1 MENQSKD
8 INIQST
14 EISNVLCAYRK
25 VKFDHFD
32 KAFCVMKFTGEHCN
46 SLTQS
51 PQKLFRVDLIVVP
64 AKQYHCA
71 LLSWTGSKV
80 R

>member
-1 MENQSKD
+1 MKNLLA
-8 INIQST
+8 
-14 EISNVLCAYRK
+14 EISKVIYVYRK

-32 KAFCVMKFTGEHCN
+32 KAFCVMKLTGEHCN

-51 PQKLFRVDLIVVP
+51 PQVLFRVDLIVVP
-64 AKQYHCA
+64 AKQYYCA